1 MQIEEIKKKVEKVQN
16 NRVLIEITKIKR
28 FISE

>member
-1 MQIEEIKKKVEKVQN
+1 MQIEGIKTKVEKVQN

-28 FISE
+28 FIN

>member
-1 MQIEEIKKKVEKVQN
+1 MQIEGIKKKVEKVQN

-28 FISE
+28 FIN